1 MIGDAK
7 ATALPPSR
15 EAHVCCLS
23 CGQTTKRDVP
33 IVPDGLGFDL
43 GLEATAPCPK
53 CGATAYVKNIR
64 GLWAFMEAAAKDLA
78 QIKRDIL
85 QDEGDGR

>member
-1 MIGDAK
+1 MH
-7 ATALPPSR
+7 L
-15 EAHVCCLS
+15 V
-23 CGQTTKRDVP
+23 
-33 IVPDGLGFDL
+33 
-43 GLEATAPCPK
+43 CPK